1 VTSAWT
7 DPERW
12 RALRDGRACPICTH
26 GRPRDALA
34 EFPTTWVS
42 AGAEAPL
49 PGYACV
55 VSKRHV
61 VEPFELP
68 RAERAAFWEETLA
81 VALALADL
89 FEPVKLNYEIHGN
102 TIPHLHV
109 HLYPRFV
116 DDPYDTGALR
126 PRKASF
132 VRTEEELAAL
142 AHALQ
147 SRADRLVAERT
158 ADRG

>member
-1 VTSAWT
+1 MTSAWA

-26 GRPRDALA
+26 GRPRDALV
-34 EFPTTWVS
+34 EFPTTWVA
-42 AGAEAPL
+42 AGPEAAL

-68 RAERAAFWEETLA
+68 RTERVAFWEETLE
-81 VALALADL
+81 VAQVLADL

-116 DDPYDTGALR
+116 NDPYDTGALR
-126 PRKASF
+126 PREASF
-132 VRTEEELAAL
+132 VRKEKELAAL
-142 AHALQ
+142 ANAL
-147 SRADRLVAERT
+147 RPAAERLF
-158 ADRG
+158 AERPAGPA